1 MFEIG
6 EHVIHPGQGVCTVM
20 GIDEDG
26 AAPMIVLECRQGHAK
41 TRMLYP
47 VAQSDRLH
55 ATVSREE
62 AERFIEGYSDM
73 ECDPFTE
80 RNSSLEETHFKQL
93 IKHGMP
99 DTMRVAKTMRHRIR
113 DAERRSKKPSS
124 YYARVLKEAHRRSV
138 EELAVA
144 LDCTEG
150 DIEARFAQMMQVEPS
165 EN

>member
-144 LDCTEG
+144 LDVTEEELEEL
-150 DIEARFAQMMQVEPS
+150 IAKSLEAS

>member
-1 MFEIG
+1 MFAIG

-20 GIDEDG
+20 GYDDEG
-26 AAPMIVLECRQGHAK
+26 PAPMIILECRQGHAK
-41 TRMLYP
+41 TRMRYP

-62 AERFIEGYSDM
+62 AQDLIDHYDAI

-93 IKHGMP
+93 IKRGAP
-99 DTMRVAKTMRHRIR
+99 ETVRVAKTMRHRIR
-113 DAERRSKKPSS
+113 EAERRAKKPSS

-144 LDCTEG
+144 LDCTEEH
-150 DIEARFAQMMQVEPS
+150 IEELIARHTEPS